1 MTIRCTKR
9 RIRGMTLVELMI
21 GLLVGMLLTL
31 AAVEVLSTFEGR
43 RRTLTSVNDIEQ
55 AGQVALYKIDHWLRG
70 GGAGLPQATRS
81 VAVATGDQANSF
93 LYGCPLRVAKSNT
106 KSKTQLLPL
115 TRSLDAPFDK
125 VYDLT
130 NGVVRLLPVLIL
142 PGAST
147 PGMSGQASDVLLMMT
162 GLGETGA
169 SVAMS
174 VGALP
179 GDSSLPLRSTLDFAA
194 NDLVLVADQQP
205 ADNGKLKP
213 CMVEQVA
220 NTFTSPGSSLTLDG
234 EYYSA
239 TIGSTSLSGN
249 FSSDSMAIN
258 LGNAGTRMP
267 SFLLLGVGDN
277 DVLYSY
283 DLLQLPDSARKA
295 QADGVFELHA
305 LYGVDN
311 NGDGAVDAWV
321 SPSSGSYSLEVLAAG
336 DQTAAT
342 NLARIKAVR
351 VGLIMRTSLPE
362 KDAVTTGPLVLF
374 PDLPS
379 DLKYT
384 RALKGEETHYR
395 YRTMEAIVPVRN
407 NLLLQM

>member
-1 MTIRCTKR
+1 MTIRITKR

-70 GGAGLPQATRS
+70 GGSGLPQATRS
-81 VAVATGDQANSF
+81 VAVATGEQSTSF
-93 LYGCPLRVAKSNT
+93 LYGCELRATKSNA
-106 KSKTQLLPL
+106 QLLPL
-115 TRSLDAPFDK
+115 TGSLAAPFDK
-125 VYDLT
+125 VNDLT
-130 NGVVRLLPVLIL
+130 NGKMRLVPVLIL

-147 PGMSGQASDVLLMMT
+147 PSVSGQASDVLLMMT

-169 SVAMS
+169 SVAMQLGS
-174 VGALP
+174 LP
-179 GDSSLPLRSTLDFAA
+179 ADDSLPLRNTLDFAA

-205 ADNGKLKP
+205 AGNGSLKP
-213 CMVEQVA
+213 CFVEQVA
-220 NTFTSPGSSLTLDG
+220 SNFTSSSSQLSLG
-234 EYYSA
+234 GQYYSA
-239 TIGSTSLSGN
+239 SIGGTSLSES
-249 FSSDSMAIN
+249 FSADSMAIN
-258 LGNAGTRMP
+258 LGNVNTRMP
-267 SFLLLGVGDN
+267 SFLLLAVGNN

-283 DLLQLPDSARKA
+283 DLLQPSASAMKA
-295 QADGVFELHA
+295 QADGVFEMHA

-311 NGDGAVDAWV
+311 NGDGVVDAWV
-321 SPSSGSYSLEVLAAG
+321 SPSSGSYTVEALMAG
-336 DQTAAT
+336 NQTAAAT
-342 NLARIKAVR
+342 LARIKAVR

-362 KDAVTTGPLVLF
+362 KDVVTAKPLVLF
-374 PDLPS
+374 S
-379 DLKYT
+379 DLDDVKYT
-384 RALKGEETHYR
+384 RTLKESESHYR